1 MSQPV
6 LRQTV
11 VEKIAQAHMTEG
23 PDRPLRTGD
32 VISLK
37 PRHILTHDTTA
48 AVMGKFKAIGARVIH
63 DPKQPVFALDH
74 DIQNTSEVN
83 LSKYQTIKDFAAE
96 HGINFYPAGTG
107 IGHQVMVSMGYVLPG
122 SLVVASD
129 SHANMYGALGA
140 LGTPVV
146 RTDAAAV
153 WATGEF
159 WWQIPR
165 SVRVGL
171 EGELP
176 TGATGKD
183 VIITLCGL
191 YNQGEV
197 LNAVVEFTGPGV
209 DTLSMDARFS
219 ISNMTTE
226 WGALAGWFPAD
237 GVTLGYLRRRKLHL
251 EALGV
256 HRIAEKD
263 LLSWEEAPLSPDQDA
278 SYAARIRLDLSKVS
292 PHVSGPDSVQVM
304 RSLAEIEE
312 EGLPINKAYLV
323 SCVNSRL
330 GDLEAAAAVIRGRK
344 VAEGVDL
351 YVAAAS
357 AEIQEAAEASGAW
370 GALVEAGAKVL
381 PPGCGPCIGLGT
393 GLLEDGEVGIS
404 ATNRNFKGRM
414 GSRSAQAYLASPEV
428 VVASAVAGRVM
439 GPQALQHGQP
449 TSRTR
454 PELDYHEFEASVRDA
469 EEVEILPGFPTNL
482 SGRLVFTPADN
493 LNTDGI
499 YSKDYTYK
507 EGMTKEEMAQVVME
521 NYDPSFVERTR
532 QGDILAGGWN
542 FGTGSSREQAATALQ
557 AKGIALV
564 LAGSFSQT
572 YLRNAYNNGF
582 VCIECPELV
591 TRLKE
596 EFRAD
601 VEGGTLTLIPGD
613 KLEVDFSRGTVS
625 FRGDLFPFPPLG
637 SVPQGLVVAGGRENL
652 VRKKLG
658 LDNLGLDN

>member
-1 MSQPV
+1 MS
-6 LRQTV
+6 QTV
-11 VEKIAQAHMTEG
+11 VEKIAERHMTEG
-23 PDRPLRTGD
+23 PSRPLRRGD
-32 VISLK
+32 VISLS
-37 PRHILTHDTTA
+37 PRHILTHDNTA
-48 AVMGKFKAIGARVIH
+48 AVMEKFKAIGARNIH
-63 DPKQPVFALDH
+63 DSRQPVFALDH
-74 DIQNTSEVN
+74 DIQNTSEAN
-83 LSKYQTIKDFAAE
+83 LAKYESIKEFAAE
-96 HGINFYPAGTG
+96 HGVNFYPAGTG

-165 SVRVGL
+165 TVQVVL
-171 EGELP
+171 EGELNK
-176 TGATGKD
+176 GVTGKD

-191 YNQGEV
+191 YNNGEA

-209 DTLSMDARFS
+209 AGLSMDQRFS

-237 GVTLGYLRRRKLHL
+237 HVALGYLRGRKTRL
-251 EALGV
+251 EALGIS
-256 HRIAEKD
+256 RITEAD
-263 LLSWEEAPLSPDQDA
+263 LSDWEANPPAPDPDA
-278 SYAARIRLDLSKVS
+278 SYAARITLDLSRIS
-292 PHVSGPDSVQVM
+292 PHVAGPDSVQVM
-304 RSLAEIEE
+304 HSLADMER
-312 EGLPINKAYLV
+312 EGLPIDKAYLV

-330 GDLEAAAAVIRGRK
+330 EDLEAAAEVVRGRK

-370 GALVEAGAKVL
+370 SALVEAGAKVL

-414 GSRSAQAYLASPEV
+414 GSRLAQAYLASPEV

-439 GPQALQHGQP
+439 GPEALEKGH
-449 TSRTR
+449 TSSSSR
-454 PELDYHEFEASVRDA
+454 PAIAYQEFDPPEREEEL
-469 EEVEILPGFPTNL
+469 VEILQGFPTAVM
-482 SGRLVFTPADN
+482 GRLVFTPADN

-499 YSKDYTYK
+499 YSKTYTYR
-507 EGMTKEEMAQVVME
+507 EGMTPEEMAAVVME
-521 NYDPSFVERTR
+521 NYDPDFAERTGE
-532 QGDILAGGWN
+532 GDILAGGLN

-557 AKGIALV
+557 ARGIAMV

-596 EFRAD
+596 AFQDD
-601 VEGGTLTLIPGD
+601 VAAGALTIIPGD
-613 KLEVDFSRGTVS
+613 TVSVDFSRGTLSYRDEVFS
-625 FRGDLFPFPPLG
+625 FPPLG
-637 SVPQGLVVAGGRENL
+637 TVPQGLVIAGGSENL

-658 LDNLGLDN
+658 LDT

>member
-1 MSQPV
+1 MS
-6 LRQTV
+6 QTV

-23 PDRPLRTGD
+23 PSRPLRTGD
-32 VISLK
+32 VVSLR
-37 PRHILTHDTTA
+37 PRHILTHDNTA
-48 AVMGKFKAIGARVIH
+48 AVMSKFKALGASAIL
-63 DPKQPVFALDH
+63 DPRQPVFALDH
-74 DIQNTSEVN
+74 DIQNRSQEN
-83 LSKYQTIKDFAAE
+83 LAKYEKIQQFARDQ
-96 HGINFYPAGTG
+96 GVDFYPAGTG
-107 IGHQVMVSMGYVLPG
+107 IGHQVMVSMGYVVPG

-165 SVRVGL
+165 TVEVVL

-176 TGATGKD
+176 PGSTGKD
-183 VIITLCGL
+183 VIVTLCGL

-209 DTLSMDARFS
+209 ATLSMDARFA

-237 GVTLGYLRRRKLHL
+237 EVALRYLRLRKEKL
-251 EALGV
+251 EAHGIS
-256 HRIAEKD
+256 RITDSD
-263 LLSWEEAPLSPDQDA
+263 LAAWTADAVLPDPGA
-278 SYAARIRLDLSKVS
+278 AYAARIRLDLGKVS
-292 PHVSGPDSVQVM
+292 PHVSGPDTVQVM
-304 RSLAEIEE
+304 RSVAEMEQEKIA
-312 EGLPINKAYLV
+312 IQKAYLV

-330 GDLEAAAAVIRGRK
+330 EDLEAAAAVIRGRK
-344 VAEGVDL
+344 VAEGVEL

-357 AEIQEAAEASGAW
+357 AEVQADAEASGAW
-370 GALVEAGAKVL
+370 DALLEAGARPL

-393 GLLEDGEVGIS
+393 GLLEAGEVGIS

-414 GSRSAQAYLASPEV
+414 GSRDAQAYLASPEV
-428 VVASAVAGRVM
+428 VVASAVAGYVT
-439 GPQALQHGQP
+439 GPVASTG
-449 TSRTR
+449 TR
-454 PELDYHEFEASVRDA
+454 PHREYRELELPGTEG
-469 EEVEILPGFPTNL
+469 EEVEILPGFP
-482 SGRLVFTPADN
+482 SRHMGRLVFVPADN

-507 EGMTKEEMAQVVME
+507 EGMSKEDMARVVME
-521 NYDPSFVERTR
+521 NYDPTFAQRTR
-532 QGDILAGGWN
+532 PGDVLVGGLN

-564 LAGSFSQT
+564 LAASFSQT

-582 VCIECPELV
+582 LCIECPSLV
-591 TRLKE
+591 NRLKE
-596 EFRAD
+596 LYRA
-601 VEGGTLTLIPGD
+601 EAESGTATVIPGD
-613 KLEVDFSRGTVS
+613 EAHVDFSRGAVT
-625 FRGDLFPFPPLG
+625 FRGETFRFPPLG
-637 SVPQGLVVAGGRENL
+637 SVPQGLVIAGGSENL
-652 VRKKLG
+652 IRKKLG
-658 LDNLGLDN
+658 LGG